1 MDQIKIG
8 KFIAACRKAQGL
20 TQAQLAEK
28 LNLTDRAISK
38 WETGKGMPDSS
49 VMLSLCEVLGIS
61 VNELL
66 RGERI
71 EMENYGKAAEELLL
85 EMKREAE
92 DRHRAML
99 RFEIVLGVISTVAF
113 LVIVFVA
120 GFLVDILPL
129 QIGLFVI
136 GFLLLLVG
144 VGCGLRIE
152 QTAGYYACACCGHR
166 YVPGYRSVFF
176 AMHVGRTR
184 YMKCPKCGK
193 RSWNKK
199 VLKDKE

>member
-8 KFIAACRKAQGL
+8 NFIALRRKANGL

-49 VMLSLCEVLGIS
+49 VMLALCEILDIT

-66 RGERI
+66 RGEKI
-71 EMENYGKAAEELLL
+71 EMENYNKAAEEMLL
-85 EMKREAE
+85 EMKRETE
-92 DRHRAML
+92 RQHRTML
-99 RFEIVLGVISTVAF
+99 RFEIVLGLISTVAF
-113 LVIVFVA
+113 LARVFVA
-120 GFLVDILPL
+120 GVLVDSLPL
-129 QIGLFVI
+129 QIGLFVT
-136 GFLLLLVG
+136 GFLLFFVG
-144 VGCGLRIE
+144 GGCCLKIE
-152 QTAGYYACACCGHR
+152 QTAGYYVCACCGHR
-166 YVPGYRSVFF
+166 YVPGYGSVFF
-176 AMHVGRTR
+176 AMHMGRTR

-199 VLKDKE
+199 ALTKE

>member
-8 KFIAACRKAQGL
+8 TFIALCRKAKGL

-49 VMLSLCEVLGIS
+49 VMLALCEILGIS

-66 RGERI
+66 RGEKI
-71 EMENYGKAAEELLL
+71 EMENYNKAAEEMLLQL
-85 EMKREAE
+85 KKETERQ
-92 DRHRAML
+92 HRAML
-99 RFEIVLGVISTVAF
+99 RFEIVLGIISTVAF
-113 LVIVFVA
+113 LALLFVA
-120 GFLVDILPL
+120 GFVVELLPL

-136 GFLLLLVG
+136 AFALLLVG
-144 VGCGLRIE
+144 MGCGLKIE

-166 YVPGYRSVFF
+166 YIPRYRSVFF
-176 AMHVGRTR
+176 AMHMGRTR
-184 YMKCPKCGK
+184 YLKCPKCGK
-193 RSWNKK
+193 RSWNRK
-199 VLKDKE
+199 VLTKE

>member
-8 KFIAACRKAQGL
+8 NFIAACRKAQGL
-20 TQAQLAEK
+20 TQAQLAER

-49 VMLSLCEVLGIS
+49 VMLDLCESLGIS

-66 RGERI
+66 RGEKI
-71 EMENYGKAAEELLL
+71 EMENYNKVAEETLL
-85 EMKREAE
+85 EMKRESE
-92 DRHRAML
+92 RQHRAML
-99 RFEIVLGVISTVAF
+99 RFEIVLGVISVVAF
-113 LVIVFVA
+113 LALLFVA
-120 GFLVDILPL
+120 EFFVELLPL
-129 QIGLFVI
+129 KVGLFVTA
-136 GFLLLLVG
+136 FLLLLVG
-144 VGCGLRIE
+144 MGFSLRIE

-176 AMHVGRTR
+176 AMHMGRTR

-199 VLKDKE
+199 VLTKE

>member
-1 MDQIKIG
+1 MDQIRIG
-8 KFIAACRKAQGL
+8 TFIAMCRKEKGL

-49 VMLSLCEVLGIS
+49 VMLALCEILEIS

-71 EMENYGKAAEELLL
+71 EMENYNKAAEEMLL
-85 EMKREAE
+85 EMKRESE
-92 DRHRAML
+92 KQHRAML
-99 RFEIVLGVISTVAF
+99 HFEIVLGVISIVAF
-113 LVIVFVA
+113 LALLFVA
-120 GFLVDILPL
+120 EFFVELLPL
-129 QIGLFVI
+129 QVGLIVTA
-136 GFLLLLVG
+136 FLLLLVG
-144 VGCGLRIE
+144 VGFGLRIE
-152 QTAGYYACACCGHR
+152 QTAGYYECACCGHR
-166 YVPGYRSVFF
+166 YIPSYRSVFF
-176 AMHVGRTR
+176 AMHMGRTR

-199 VLKDKE
+199 VLTKE